1 MPYGAPPPNWY
12 PPPGQGFG
20 QPGGPGGP
28 FPPYGGFPPGPPGQF
43 PPQGPPGQQNQG
55 QKPTPIGP
63 GARQNP
69 PLPPQP
75 ESKDAKKAADP
86 ASSVTEKPAA
96 SQAESQ
102 PDPVETKA
110 ASEQPAPN
118 AASKSDA
125 NKSRVRPAL
134 PLQSPAANKATP
146 QPRQE
151 NAPPPSSQASGLI
164 PTSLRDATQ
173 AASAAVAAAMAKL
186 PGAQPTNGN
195 AVDNL
200 TKKIDGLRTSDP
212 IRAPRQPGSAGHG
225 FNQTRGG
232 RGGRGGN
239 RSAPV
244 PKEVPT
250 TDFDF
255 ESANAKF
262 NKEDLV
268 KEAIAGS
275 PLTETAPDTA
285 SPDENPALTYN
296 KASSF
301 FDNISSDAKDR
312 AEGNNGPRGG
322 RERRGEEHKK
332 NVETFGQGNVDN
344 GYRGGY
350 RGRGRGRGRGGFR
363 GRGYNGGGGYRGEY
377 RGNDAQ
383 TAAQ

>member
-1 MPYGAPPPNWY
+1 MPYGAPPPPGWF
-12 PPPGQGFG
+12 PPPGQGFP
-20 QPGGPGGP
+20 QHGGP
-28 FPPYGGFPPGPPGQF
+28 FPPYGYPPGPPGQF

-63 GARQNP
+63 GAKQQTPGAPQAQN
-69 PLPPQP
+69 
-75 ESKDAKKAADP
+75 ESKDAKKPIDSK
-86 ASSVTEKPAA
+86 SSISEKQTVAHP
-96 SQAESQ
+96 ESQ
-102 PDPVETKA
+102 SAQLETKPLV
-110 ASEQPAPN
+110 EQPAHSAAPKSE
-118 AASKSDA
+118 ASKP
-125 NKSRVRPAL
+125 RVQPAL
-134 PLQSPAANKATP
+134 PLQSPAAHKSSP
-146 QPRQE
+146 QPRSA
-151 NAPPPSSQASGLI
+151 NAPAPPSQGSSLI

-186 PGAQPTNGN
+186 PGAQSNGN
-195 AVDNL
+195 GVDNL
-200 TKKIDGLRTSDP
+200 TKKIDGLRTNDP
-212 IRAPRQPGSAGHG
+212 IRAPRQPGSSGHG

-239 RSAPV
+239 RAASV

-275 PLTETAPDTA
+275 PLTETAPDAA
-285 SPDENPALTYN
+285 SPEENPAPVYN
-296 KASSF
+296 KTSSF

-312 AEGNNGPRGG
+312 AEGNSVGRGG

-344 GYRGGY
+344 AYRGGY

-363 GRGYNGGGGYRGEY
+363 GRGYNGGGYRGGYRGD
-377 RGNDAQ
+377 RNDAQ
-383 TAAQ
+383 TAEP